1 MRTGRRF
8 TPALLEKWYDAGRG
22 SGTGA
27 TYQPW
32 HQVTRSDPGSR
43 GRSHLINWRFGRL
56 HHLLSDQELLAFG
69 FASMWP
75 GLLDLREQF
84 PLEHDEHVVELAAYR
99 ADQITRLTPGT
110 TEIANDLGLKHPVLR
125 SGGVALPWVMS
136 TDLLLTYAAANGRT
150 ELLAVS
156 VKHDDELKVPRTREL
171 LAIEREYWR
180 RQDVY
185 WLLISPSLYTR
196 DVAASVLAG
205 LPWWVRV
212 IDGRGICVDQQR
224 RSRMNTVVTT
234 AATLQPEI
242 YRDNVLI
249 DAFGLPLS
257 RTEIARR
264 MLYLPPLPG
273 DAMTAPA
280 HTFAIQLA
288 KHLGATV
295 ATTTSATNTALV
307 KDLGADVVIDYKKE
321 AFEDRLSGYDL
332 VLNSQDGKTLSK
344 SLGVLKP
351 SDSLITITGP
361 ADPQFAQDT
370 KAPWLVKQV
379 IAALSFGVRR
389 QAQRLKV
396 NFSFLFMKPSGSQ
409 LNQITRLIESGAIR
423 PVVDK
428 VFPFSATNDAMAYV
442 ESGRAKGKVVIKVK

>member
-205 LPWWVRV
+205 MPWWVGQPCMQMDV
-212 IDGRGICVDQQR
+212 LEACVAIKCEL
-224 RSRMNTVVTT
+224 NH
-234 AATLQPEI
+234 
-242 YRDNVLI
+242 
-249 DAFGLPLS
+249 LPLS
-257 RTEIARR
+257 
-264 MLYLPPLPG
+264 
-273 DAMTAPA
+273 
-280 HTFAIQLA
+280 
-288 KHLGATV
+288 V
-295 ATTTSATNTALV
+295 
-307 KDLGADVVIDYKKE
+307 
-321 AFEDRLSGYDL
+321 
-332 VLNSQDGKTLSK
+332 
-344 SLGVLKP
+344 
-351 SDSLITITGP
+351 
-361 ADPQFAQDT
+361 
-370 KAPWLVKQV
+370 
-379 IAALSFGVRR
+379 ALSVLSRR
-389 QAQRLKV
+389 LDMSIFDAQCVFWQAIWRGMLHV
-396 NFSFLFMKPSGSQ
+396 DLS
-409 LNQITRLIESGAIR
+409 R
-423 PVVDK
+423 PVR
-428 VFPFSATNDAMAYV
+428 PSSPLILAT
-442 ESGRAKGKVVIKVK
+442 ESSFWAQNPIVSRRTAWRV